1 MEYIELN
8 NGVRMPLL
16 GLGTVNLQGDSGIEV
31 IKKAIEVGYRLID
44 TARMYHNEET
54 VGQAI
59 IKSGIDRNELFITTK
74 LCRSSNSY
82 EKAKRDIDDSLKKLQ
97 LDYVDLLLVH
107 EPYVESY
114 EMYQAIKEA
123 YQSGKARAIGI
134 SNFNWKCYRE
144 FIETCGVIPAVNQ
157 MESHVYFT
165 QHELQVELEKH
176 GTKMQAWSPLANGKK
191 NLLNEPILVELAEQY
206 HKTPAQIAL
215 RFLIQNGV
223 SAIPKTTSEHRLK
236 ENLSI
241 FDFNL
246 SKDELEKIRTLD
258 EKVSIT
264 DWYRSD
270 WF

>member
-1 MEYIELN
+1 M
-8 NGVRMPLL
+8 
-16 GLGTVNLQGDSGIEV
+16 
-31 IKKAIEVGYRLID
+31 LI
-44 TARMYHNEET
+44 
-54 VGQAI
+54 
-59 IKSGIDRNELFITTK
+59 
-74 LCRSSNSY
+74 
-82 EKAKRDIDDSLKKLQ
+82 
-97 LDYVDLLLVH
+97 H

-134 SNFNWKCYRE
+134 SNFNQKCYRE

>member
-1 MEYIELN
+1 
-8 NGVRMPLL
+8 
-16 GLGTVNLQGDSGIEV
+16 
-31 IKKAIEVGYRLID
+31 
-44 TARMYHNEET
+44 
-54 VGQAI
+54 
-59 IKSGIDRNELFITTK
+59 
-74 LCRSSNSY
+74 
-82 EKAKRDIDDSLKKLQ
+82 
-97 LDYVDLLLVH
+97 
-107 EPYVESY
+107 
-114 EMYQAIKEA
+114 
-123 YQSGKARAIGI
+123 
-134 SNFNWKCYRE
+134 
-144 FIETCGVIPAVNQ
+144 
-157 MESHVYFT
+157 
-165 QHELQVELEKH
+165 
-176 GTKMQAWSPLANGKK
+176 MQAWSPLANGKK